1 MRRHT
6 LLAVCL
12 CAGWPVHA
20 ERVSLEGDALKRTV
34 TGNTVNLDTPLGIAI
49 PITFHGNGT
58 MSGQAGV
65 LAYILGTE
73 KDRGRW
79 WVENGKLCQR
89 WFNWLDAKPNCMRVQ
104 QDGHKFFWQ
113 ADDGKSGTA
122 TIASALPP
130 GAESAPRG
138 LGGPAHAAPPP
149 RRSLTADEPE
159 EAAAPAPRSAPPPFV
174 RAGAA
179 PIAKP
184 APKPVPTPVKVSRM
198 EPLSAPLAAPLAHP
212 PLAAHEHHAL
222 PQTQGASLATD
233 SDRWCHAEATEADA
247 PGLVFVSRL
256 SYDAGTPAA
265 PTNAC
270 LTAEPPLQHM
280 VKLGIDGR

>member
-1 MRRHT
+1 MRRHA
-6 LLAVCL
+6 LLAACL

-20 ERVSLEGDALKRTV
+20 ERVALEGDALKHTV
-34 TGNTVNLDTPLGIAI
+34 MGHTVHLDTPLGIAI

-122 TIASALPP
+122 TIAAALPP
-130 GAESAPRG
+130 GAQAAPRG
-138 LGGPAHAAPPP
+138 LGGPAHAPPP
-149 RRSLTADEPE
+149 RKSLTADEPE
-159 EAAAPAPRSAPPPFV
+159 EEAPRSKPAPPPFV

-179 PIAKP
+179 AVAKPVAKP
-184 APKPVPTPVKVSRM
+184 APKPVPSPVKVSRL
-198 EPLSAPLAAPLAHP
+198 EPLSAEIAHP
-212 PLAAHEHHAL
+212 PLAAQELGAL
-222 PQTQGASLATD
+222 PQRPSASLATD
-233 SDRWCHAEATEADA
+233 DDRWCHADAAETPDA

-256 SYDAGTPAA
+256 SYDASTRVA
-265 PTNAC
+265 PTSAC
-270 LTAEPPLQHM
+270 LTTEPPLQHF
-280 VKLGIDGR
+280 VKLGIDAR